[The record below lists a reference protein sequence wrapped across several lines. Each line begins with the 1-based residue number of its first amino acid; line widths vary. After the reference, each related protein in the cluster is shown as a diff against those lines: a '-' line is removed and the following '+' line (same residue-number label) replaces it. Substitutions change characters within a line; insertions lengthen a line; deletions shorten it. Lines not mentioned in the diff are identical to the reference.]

1 MAASGAMT
9 AILEN
14 RKLKMSGPLPDTKMF
29 IKAAR
34 VIEGLSTISEATID
48 FMSHDRDI
56 DLAVLVGQTH
66 KIRVQIGEGGSG
78 GGSSSSSAS
87 GSSASSSASSSSASS
102 SPAGGGGTWREFVGT
117 CVEAEFVGLHE
128 GYSFFTLEIRPWLWF
143 LTKTSNNRIF
153 QNVSAVDI
161 IKKIF
166 SDRGF
171 SDYTINTSRTPD
183 PRIYTVQYNETD
195 FDFISRLM
203 EEEGMYYFSTVTG
216 GKDMLS
222 IVDSAGAHQP
232 VPGAATIEFKMREPG
247 YRRSEDHI
255 FEWRGGEA
263 VRSGKVTLRDYN
275 FETPRAD
282 KTTAKALPKGN
293 HSHKNYEQFK
303 YPGHYRENALGDIYS
318 RIKME
323 AEAVPHALRDGIA
336 NVRTIATG
344 ATFTLSGH
352 SRSSDNQ
359 QYLITSGVH
368 MMQIEVQEEDE
379 TQQVQN
385 QTGAR
390 KGGGG
395 QAAPD
400 LPGTIKFDEKNKDSY
415 RCTFQ
420 SVPKTVP
427 FRAPLTTEWPKIP
440 GILLAKVTGPSGEE
454 IYTDKYG
461 RIKVQFPWD
470 REGKNDENTT
480 CWVRVVTP
488 WSGKNWGMIA
498 VPRIGQEVVIQFEDG
513 DPDRPI
519 CTGMLYNADV
529 MPPYALPANMT
540 QTGIKTRSSKGGAE
554 ANYNELVF
562 EDKKDEEFIRFHS
575 EKDFFHTV
583 ENNAVVKIGMDKK
596 DPGDTTTDIYNSRT
610 ETIHKGDLTLTVA
623 TGNEKRDIKTDRTE
637 KIGQHATQEVKGN
650 KTMKVTG
657 NYEGSTGGNSKTE
670 VTGNTEESI
679 TGTQKTTVTGGL
691 TIESP
696 ASIELKVGGNS
707 IKIDPS
713 GVTINGIMIKT
724 KASAM
729 AEHDGGGMMVVKGG
743 IVMIN

>member
-9 AILEN
+9 AIIEN

-34 VIEGLSTISEATID
+34 VIEGLSTITEATID

-56 DLAVLVGQTH
+56 DLATLVGQTH
-66 KIRVQIGEGGSG
+66 KIRVQIGEGESGGGS
-78 GGSSSSSAS
+78 GGSSSSS
-87 GSSASSSASSSSASS
+87 SS
-102 SPAGGGGTWREFVGT
+102 GGGGTWREFVGT
-117 CVEAEFVGLHE
+117 CIEAEFVGLHE

-143 LTKTSNNRIF
+143 LTKTNNNRIF
-153 QNVSAVDI
+153 QNMNAVDI

-166 SDRGF
+166 GDRGF

-183 PRIYTVQYNETD
+183 PRIYCVQYNETD

-203 EEEGMYYFSTVTG
+203 EEEGIYYFSTVTG

-255 FEWRGGEA
+255 FEWRGGES

-275 FETPRAD
+275 FETPQAD
-282 KTTAKALPKGN
+282 KTTVKAIPKGN
-293 HSHKNYEQFK
+293 HSHKNYELYG

-323 AEAVPHALRDGIA
+323 AEACKHAQRDGIC
-336 NVRTIATG
+336 NVRTFATG
-344 ATFTLSGH
+344 ATYTLSGH

-359 QYLITSGVH
+359 QYLVTSGVH

-420 SVPKTVP
+420 AIPKTVP
-427 FRAPLTTEWPKIP
+427 FRAPLETLWPRIP

-454 IYTDKYG
+454 IHTDKYG

-470 REGKNDENTT
+470 REVVWAGDGKGKETSS
-480 CWVRVVTP
+480 CWVRVVTT
-488 WSGKNWGMIA
+488 WSGKDWGMVH

-513 DPDRPI
+513 DIDRPI
-519 CTGMLYNADV
+519 CTGMMYNAET

-540 QTGIKTRSSKGGAE
+540 QMGIKTRSSKGGGSD
-554 ANYNELVF
+554 NYNELVF
-562 EDKKDEEFIRFHS
+562 EDKKDAEFIRMHS
-575 EKDFFHTV
+575 EKDYFLTV
-583 ENNAVVKIGMDKK
+583 ENDAKVSIGQTKK
-596 DPGDTTTDIYNSRT
+596 DPGSLTTDIHKDRT
-610 ETIHKGDLTLTVA
+610 ETIHTGDLTLTVKS
-623 TGNEKRDIKTDRTE
+623 GNEKRDIKTNREE
-637 KIGQHATQEVKGN
+637 KVGADAKQEVGGN
-650 KTMKVTG
+650 KAMKVTG
-657 NYEGSTGGNSKTE
+657 NYEGNTGGNSKAA
-670 VTGNTEESI
+670 VTGNSETSV
-679 TGTQKTTVTGGL
+679 TGTTKHASTGAM

-696 ASIELKVGGNS
+696 ASITLKVAGSS
-707 IKIDPS
+707 IEITPA
-713 GVTINGIMIKT
+713 GITIKGPMIKT
-724 KASAM
+724 AADTM
-729 AEHDGGGMMVVKGG
+729 AEHSGSAMMTIKGG

>member
-1 MAASGAMT
+1 MPAGGIT

-14 RKLKMSGPLPDTKMF
+14 RKLKMSGPLPETKMF

-34 VIEGLSTISEATID
+34 VIEGLSKLTEATID
-48 FMSHDRDI
+48 FMSLDRDI
-56 DLAVLVGQTH
+56 DLATLVGQTH
-66 KIRVQIGEGGSG
+66 KIRIQIGEDGG
-78 GGSSSSSAS
+78 GGSSA
-87 GSSASSSASSSSASS
+87 SSASSSASSSSSSSASS
-102 SPAGGGGTWREFVGT
+102 SSPGGGGGQWREFVGT
-117 CVEAEFVGLHE
+117 CIEAQFVGLHE

-143 LTKTSNNRIF
+143 LSKTSNNRIY
-153 QNVSAVDI
+153 QNVSTVDI

-183 PRIYTVQYNETD
+183 PRIYTVQYNESD

-203 EEEGMYYFSTVTG
+203 EEEGMYYFSTVTS
-216 GKDMLS
+216 GKDQLS

-232 VPGAATIEFKMREPG
+232 VPGAATINFKMREQNF
-247 YRRSEDHI
+247 RRTEDHI
-255 FEWRGGEA
+255 FEWRGGES

-293 HSHKNYEQFK
+293 HSHKSYEQFK

-318 RIKME
+318 RIRME
-323 AEAVPHALRDGIA
+323 AEACKQALRDGIG
-336 NVRTIATG
+336 NVRTFATG
-344 ATFTLSGH
+344 ATFTLAGH
-352 SRSSDNQ
+352 TRSSDNQ
-359 QYLITSGVH
+359 QYLIASGVH
-368 MMQIEVQEEDE
+368 MMQIEVQQEDE

-385 QTGAR
+385 QTGGK
-390 KGGGG
+390 KGGE
-395 QAAPD
+395 AAPD

-420 SVPKTVP
+420 SLPKSVP
-427 FRAPLTTEWPKIP
+427 FRAPHATEWPKIP

-454 IYTDKYG
+454 IHTDKYG

-470 REGKNDENTT
+470 REGKNDENAT

-519 CTGMLYNADV
+519 CTGMLYNAEV
-529 MPPYALPANMT
+529 MPPNALPANMT
-540 QTGIKTRSSKGGAE
+540 QTGIKTRSSKGGGD

-562 EDKKDEEFIRFHS
+562 EDKKGEEFIRFHS
-575 EKDFFHTV
+575 EKDFLHTV
-583 ENNAVVKIGMDKK
+583 ENNAIVKIGMDKK

-610 ETIHKGDLTLTVA
+610 ETIHKGDLTLKVA
-623 TGNEKRDIKTDRTE
+623 TGNENRDIKTDRVE

-650 KTMKVTG
+650 KTMKLTG
-657 NYEGSTGGNSKTE
+657 NYEGSTGGNSKAE
-670 VTGNTEESI
+670 VTGTSETSV
-679 TGTQKTTVTGGL
+679 TGTTKHSSTGAM

-696 ASIELKVGGNS
+696 ASITLKVGGSS
-707 IKIDPS
+707 IEITPA
-713 GVTINGIMIKT
+713 GITIKGPMIKT
-724 KASAM
+724 AADTM
-729 AEHDGGGMMVVKGG
+729 AEHSGSAMMTIKGG